1 MLHHRPTTQLLRAF
15 NITSRHLSRS
25 VRVARCQPQNRGA
38 NTTLTCYI
46 FIASQASQH
55 SSCSSLFLDFCGSAQ
70 RAHPADLVC
79 GACVRFMLIASQ
91 FALFSAY
98 SAV

>member
-55 SSCSSLFLDFCGSAQ
+55 SSCSSLFLDFCD
-70 RAHPADLVC
+70 RAIRCNKAGDWQQGPPSHEMQQGRRLAARPTEP
-79 GACVRFMLIASQ
+79 
-91 FALFSAY
+91 
-98 SAV
+98 